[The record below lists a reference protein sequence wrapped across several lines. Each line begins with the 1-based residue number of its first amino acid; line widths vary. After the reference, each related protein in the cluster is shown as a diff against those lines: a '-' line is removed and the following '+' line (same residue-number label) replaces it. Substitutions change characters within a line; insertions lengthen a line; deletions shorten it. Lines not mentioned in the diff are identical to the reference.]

1 MANLYVPRTDYMTEA
16 PRKIKI
22 AAEVQNARDQ
32 KERKLVW
39 SEENGLIDQNGI
51 FSPPQVKQD
60 ETFIVLVQRLEDP
73 ADQAIITVTVKKS
86 EEKKSE
92 AEPCEL
98 EIRPHGADGKY
109 SISIQV
115 LNPRKKADLIIY
127 DDSALKPILPGKQKK
142 IKKPTNDKG
151 YYTFDLLPFKE
162 RQREIHIEIVGSGAN
177 KKITLSGPRPPKP
190 IGKYMSGAGFWA
202 NLMQKPTKRRP

>member
-1 MANLYVPRTDYMTEA
+1 MANLYVPRTDYITEA
-16 PRKIKI
+16 TRKIKI
-22 AAEVQNARDQ
+22 VAEVQGARDQ
-32 KERKLVW
+32 KDRKLVW

-60 ETFIVLVQRLEDP
+60 ETFTVSIQRLEDP
-73 ADQAIITVTVKKS
+73 NDQATITVMVKKA

-98 EIRPHGADGKY
+98 EIRPHGANGKY

-115 LNPRKKADLIIY
+115 LNPYKKANLVIY
-127 DDSALKPILPGKQKK
+127 DDSALKPILTGNVKRLEV
-142 IKKPTNDKG
+142 PTNDKG

-162 RQREIHIEIVGSGAN
+162 RQREIHVEIVGSGAN

-190 IGKYMSGAGFWA
+190 TGKYMPGAGFWA
-202 NLMQKPTKRRP
+202 NLMQKPTLRRP